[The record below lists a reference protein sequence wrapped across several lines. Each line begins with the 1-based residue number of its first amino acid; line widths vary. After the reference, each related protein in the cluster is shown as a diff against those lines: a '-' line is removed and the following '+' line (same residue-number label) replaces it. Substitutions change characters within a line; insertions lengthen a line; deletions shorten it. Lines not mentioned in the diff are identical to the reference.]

1 MALRAKIL
9 RQLHLKLDRST
20 ISPTCFRLCRALGLS
35 AHPPFAKALANDE
48 DPTAPIAE
56 VYSDMEVG
64 PAGIRAF
71 CAALLG
77 RGIGMKPTGYKH
89 IRSLRLWRAGCGDAG
104 VSAVVSCELQCRSCG
119 ARCSWA
125 TAQSRWCTSSS
136 TLALPACHLIPVQ
149 AEVLRNGKTEVPLT
163 QVEFMDCGVGPEGA
177 AALGQALM
185 LGANSTLEIL
195 RLDLNP
201 GIGDAG
207 VAQLCRGLRTNR
219 SLKRLTLGY
228 CGVGP
233 DGAAALASVLESPL
247 CGLEKLDLMGNALG
261 SEGLHMLATAAYRS
275 KTLVDMNLRDNGIG
289 SGTLIAHVAGKGGSA
304 AGSAAGGA
312 AGGTGSGI
320 GGAGGGESTD
330 SLSLGAAGAGS
341 SAAGGAGG
349 PAAPDTSHTGVLAMV
364 SGTAPPPSRA
374 GPGGIGHASAMV
386 ASLESALAEAA
397 ATTVAATKAA
407 LEELGRALQD
417 PSVPLHSVDLEMNG
431 LTAEEA
437 SALVPF
443 IHENTKVQV
452 LRVDTTLPADIF
464 AVLCRSG
471 AAKKGGKKGKKG
483 GKKKK

>member
-1 MALRAKIL
+1 MCTLSILQCQMSKAKKPAAKKGAESDETDYNENL
-9 RQLHLKLDRST
+9 RQNYKKAVT
-20 ISPTCFRLCRALGLS
+20 ALGLT

-104 VSAVVSCELQCRSCG
+104 VAAV
-119 ARCSWA
+119 
-125 TAQSRWCTSSS
+125 
-136 TLALPACHLIPVQ
+136 
-149 AEVLRNGKTEVPLT
+149 AEVLRNGKTDVPLT

-185 LGANSTLEIL
+185 LGANSTLEVL

-228 CGVGP
+228 CNVGP

-247 CGLEKLDLMGNALG
+247 CALEKLDLMGNALG

-289 SGTLIAHVAGKGGSA
+289 SGTLIAHVAGKAGG
-304 AGSAAGGA
+304 GAAGGA
-312 AGGTGSGI
+312 AASAAAGGSGGGL

-341 SAAGGAGG
+341 GAAGGAGG
-349 PAAPDTSHTGVLAMV
+349 PAGSAPDTSHTGVLAMV

-443 IHENTKVQV
+443 MHENTKVQV